1 VYLICADYHMPFRER
16 KIWVPEA
23 RYYQALSG
31 TRLPSQAP
39 QAIDAG
45 DIGSNAY
52 PLEPYHAF
60 RAA

>member
-1 VYLICADYHMPFRER
+1 MPFRER
-16 KIWVPEA
+16 KIWLPEA